1 MTELHFLSLND
12 LQLQLAKSG
21 VQRVHTVHTV
31 MTHVKLQE
39 IYMNGSAKLKLR
51 KTARIHDLA
60 TGTYLERIEFKTS
73 SRKVALIE
81 LPPSTV
87 SDQRLFAKHLR
98 DAGAI
103 LPNDKAS
110 LKTLLE
116 TTAGTICGLE
126 LVYAAQGG
134 WTKNGKAFVRP
145 DKVIGKPSLNIV
157 GFRRSKP
164 RDLRG
169 RIKRRGSVASWKS
182 SIAAPAQSSSI
193 LMFSVCAAF
202 APTILKIAGKNTF
215 GFCLSGESRSG
226 KTLATVVAGSV
237 TGNGSIENLLDWN
250 ATDARLQEQL
260 PEFNDCLAPVDD
272 LMSMRGSDGDK
283 YARIKS
289 LAYIFALGA
298 GTGRH
303 SSYSPEAKDNWR
315 TIVLSSNEIS
325 IRDLATR
332 SRAERNPGETVRFI
346 DLPAT
351 FDGVTDIFDRA
362 APLSDRG
369 QAFWER
375 WFKACSQSQGVV
387 FKSFLEK
394 LIALKPKV
402 REVIKEHIEAFV
414 NLVKTKSDGNLARDI
429 AGKFGLVYAA
439 GELAIQ
445 FRLVPWKSVAL
456 RGAISK
462 CYFAS
467 RDLLPDDGV
476 VFRSGRSALSTYLW
490 ELPKKAEID
499 ADDNSMLNGFREEI
513 PGGHRGLVKREQ
525 FNAIF
530 TSNAQRAL
538 VINWLIANKHVTLA
552 KPSSG
557 PKKIKQQ
564 HFWPD
569 GERYRSVEIFW
580 PRKRDVGS

>member
-1 MTELHFLSLND
+1 M
-12 LQLQLAKSG
+12 
-21 VQRVHTVHTV
+21 QRVHGVHTE
-31 MTHVKLQE
+31 MTHIKLQE
-39 IYMNGSAKLKLR
+39 IHMNGSAKLELR

-60 TGTYLERIEFKTS
+60 AGTYLERIEFRTS
-73 SRKVALIE
+73 SGKVALIE

-145 DKVIGKPSLNIV
+145 DKVIGKPSSNIV

-164 RDLRG
+164 NDLRG
-169 RIKRRGSVASWKS
+169 RLKRSGGVASWKS

-193 LMFSVCAAF
+193 LMFSISAAL
-202 APTILKIAGKNTF
+202 APTLLKMTGKNTF
-215 GFCLSGESRSG
+215 GFCLFGETRSG

-237 TGNGSIENLLDWN
+237 IGNGSIAHLLDWN
-250 ATDARLQEQL
+250 ATDNRLQEQL
-260 PEFNDCLAPVDD
+260 PELNDCLTPVDD
-272 LMSMRGSDGDK
+272 LMSMKGSDRDK
-283 YARIKS
+283 YARVKS
-289 LAYIFALGA
+289 LAYMFALGA

-303 SSYSPEAKDNWR
+303 SSYSPGSKENWR

-325 IRDLATR
+325 IRDLAAR
-332 SRAERNPGETVRFI
+332 SRSERNPGETVRFI

-351 FDGVTDIFDRA
+351 FDGATDIFDRRSDVEQQ
-362 APLSDRG
+362 LS
-369 QAFWER
+369 WEQ
-375 WFKACSQSQGVV
+375 WFKACEKNQGHAIE
-387 FKSFLEK
+387 SFLEL
-394 LIALKPKV
+394 LIGRKPKV
-402 REVIKEHIEAFV
+402 RGLIKNHIKNFAESV
-414 NLVKTKSDGNLARDI
+414 QDESDGNLARDI
-429 AGKFGLVYAA
+429 AEKFGLVYAA
-439 GELAIQ
+439 GKLAIQ

-456 RGAISK
+456 HEAIKK

-467 RDLLPDDGV
+467 RDLLPDEGV
-476 VFRSGRSALSTYLW
+476 TFRAGKQALLSFLQN
-490 ELPKKAEID
+490 LPKKAEID
-499 ADDNSMLNGFREEI
+499 SDDNSSLDGFREVRPRNFRCLI
-513 PGGHRGLVKREQ
+513 KREK
-525 FNAIF
+525 FNSIF
-530 TSNAQRAL
+530 GTDAQDRI
-538 VINWLIANKHVTLA
+538 VTNWLIASKRVTLA
-552 KPSSG
+552 ATSIG
-557 PKKIKQQ
+557 PEKMKEQ

-580 PRKRDVGS
+580 PRRSPR